1 MTRVKK
7 NPDGTRT
14 FCIDEDALQAASMLE
29 DEDAPELSEEQ
40 FDRLTDE
47 MRKAREEDLQEGSA

>member
-14 FCIDEDALQAASMLE
+14 FYIDEDALQAASMLE